1 MHLQKQNQLKKR
13 NNMSLK
19 KKFKRL
25 LKKAQYQIAIIG
37 DTGEDLRI
45 GKVLLRIIVSG
56 IPNHDPHLFIPDA
69 AKQYNFK
76 IAGINEYKFNQKVLT
91 YTKDYIYRNF
101 PNVDPGKITLYNF
114 WYGNRCYALC
124 NAF

>member
-1 MHLQKQNQLKKR
+1 
-13 NNMSLK
+13 MSLK

-114 WYGNRCYALC
+114 GNNKTEEVDWKFNGQVISIIFSLD
-124 NAF
+124 F